1 MAKLRHIAI
10 ATQDPETTAA
20 FYREAFEFAEVGRT
34 DAPLGTAIYLSDGTL
49 NIAIVRFKTDQLGRG
64 MDYVGLHHLGFL
76 VDDADAASRKLSALG
91 ADCLVA
97 RPEKPKGFFEIKHR
111 GPDGVVLDL
120 SDHPWIGS
128 APLPTTQEPV
138 GS

>member
-10 ATQDPETTAA
+10 ATSDPEATAR
-20 FYREAFEFAEVGRT
+20 FYREAFEFEEVGRT

-64 MDYVGLHHLGFL
+64 LDYVGLHHIGFVVAD
-76 VDDADAASRKLSALG
+76 VDRASARLAELG
-91 ADCLVA
+91 APCLVA
-97 RPEKPKGFFEIKHR
+97 RPEKPKGFFEVKHR

-120 SDHPWIGS
+120 SDHPWVGS
-128 APLPTTQEPV
+128 APIDQV
-138 GS
+138 G